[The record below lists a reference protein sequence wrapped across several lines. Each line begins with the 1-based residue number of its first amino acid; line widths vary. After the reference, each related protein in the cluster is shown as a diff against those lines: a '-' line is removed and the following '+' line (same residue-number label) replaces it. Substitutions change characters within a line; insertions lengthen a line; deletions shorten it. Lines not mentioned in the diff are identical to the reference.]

1 MNYIHRWG
9 IQEFRSRSPPSSW
22 GGTKQVILRHGSNKI
37 QAPLA
42 TLHHRHAWVEDS
54 CIQKPGVNFKT
65 ETYLWLR
72 VRSFFF
78 WIQKS
83 HMMTLYYSL
92 FYPYIDYGITLWG
105 ASYTQPIN
113 KLQTSQKKAIRLIT
127 GSKYND
133 HTDPLFRSTK
143 ILKIKDI
150 YEYKMAKFM
159 YLFNANILPN
169 PISEMLTM
177 NTEIHDHFTRNRK
190 NPHIQYRRTQI
201 ASKTLRHQG
210 PIFWYKIPS
219 EIKAKQT
226 VKSFGYCLKRNI
238 VETYPILWII
248 LLLILDCDFAFFFDK
263 IRKLFHL
270 NYFSRGLKCL
280 WCPSCKIFGSFKIF
294 MYFLIYLLNY

>member
-1 MNYIHRWG
+1 MTHSIILLSHRVLTVHGWVNRDR
-9 IQEFRSRSPPSSW
+9 FMALYAMRRSKNIL
-22 GGTKQVILRHGSNKI
+22 KQ
-37 QAPLA
+37 
-42 TLHHRHAWVEDS
+42 
-54 CIQKPGVNFKT
+54 
-65 ETYLWLR
+65 
-72 VRSFFF
+72 
-78 WIQKS
+78 S

-105 ASYTQPIN
+105 ASYTHHIN

-143 ILKIKDI
+143 MLKIKDM

-159 YLFNANILPN
+159 YLFNTNILPK

-201 ASKTLRHQG
+201 ASKTLRHRG
-210 PIFWYKIPS
+210 PIFLYKIPS

-226 VKSFGYCLKRNI
+226 VKSFGYFLKRNI
-238 VETYPILWII
+238 VETYPISWIN
-248 LLLILDCDFAFFFDK
+248 LLLILDCHFAFYFIKFA
-263 IRKLFHL
+263 LFHL
-270 NYFSRGLKCL
+270 NYFSRE
-280 WCPSCKIFGSFKIF
+280 
-294 MYFLIYLLNY
+294 LNPGDWNVFDVPIARFSVLQIL